1 MYYFVDIGC
10 IVAEIILI
18 QLFLSSFFR
27 TKKLSK
33 WIPILA
39 YCCFGIALI
48 GLSLWIEASLLRLAF
63 TFVGTT
69 TLALLLY
76 ESKTLSAVFGSFVL
90 CVLVALTDT
99 VVMILFSFLN
109 LDTQLLMEY
118 GSARALFLI
127 AGHVAFFACIIGV
140 CVINKNKNNAL
151 QTKILLPL
159 TPCWFSSITLCIM
172 LVKQVFETHSD
183 VTVSALAVL
192 LGLLYTNFV
201 VIHFSNKLQEYERAK
216 HDTELSEHH
225 YAMQKEYYEQFRGQQ
240 EEVRALWHDI
250 SKYLR
255 AMEAQSDPAK
265 LNETLAQVQSMVDS
279 IGSVVDVN
287 NRVVSVILN
296 EYAQAA
302 KDAQTV
308 FEIDVQVPSEL
319 AVTAADLYVLL
330 GNTLDNALEACISLP
345 VEKRKISLQLKSHN
359 EILYYSIKNP
369 YKSSVEG
376 KKSNKFHGYGLKNV
390 RRCVERYHGSV
401 EIEDSNGVFCVTA
414 HLNCL

>member
-1 MYYFVDIGC
+1 MYCFVDIGC

-27 TKKLSK
+27 TKNLSR
-33 WIPILA
+33 WIPSLSD
-39 YCCFGIALI
+39 CCFGVVLI

-69 TLALLLY
+69 ALALLLY
-76 ESKTLSAVFGSFVL
+76 ESKTLSGLFSGFVL
-90 CVLVALTDT
+90 CALVALTDT

-127 AGHVAFFACIIGV
+127 AGHVALFACIIGV
-140 CVINKNKNNAL
+140 CVINKNKHNAL
-151 QTKILLPL
+151 QAKVLLPL
-159 TPCWFSSITLCIM
+159 IPCWFSSITLCIM

-183 VTVSALAVL
+183 VTITALAVL

-201 VIHFSNKLQEYERAK
+201 VIYFSKKLQEYEHAK
-216 HDTELSEHH
+216 HDEELSEHH

-255 AMEAQSDPAK
+255 AMEAQSDPTK

-287 NRVVSVILN
+287 NRVISVILN

-308 FEIDVQVPSEL
+308 LELNVQVPSEL

-345 VEKRKISLQLKSHN
+345 VEKRIISLQLKSHN

-369 YKSSVEG
+369 YKSGSVG
-376 KKSNKFHGYGLKNV
+376 KKRNKFHGYGLKNV
-390 RRCVERYHGSV
+390 RRCVERYHGSM
-401 EIEDSNGVFCVTA
+401 EIEDGNGVFCVTA